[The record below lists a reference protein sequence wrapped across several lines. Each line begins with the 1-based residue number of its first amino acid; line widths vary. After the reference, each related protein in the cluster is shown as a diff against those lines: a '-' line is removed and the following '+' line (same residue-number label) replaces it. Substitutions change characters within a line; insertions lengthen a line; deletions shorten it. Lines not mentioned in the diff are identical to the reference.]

1 MDPVV
6 TPRDEWKTLP
16 WRRLERGVFKLQKR
30 IFRASQR
37 GDRKTVHRL
46 QRLLMRSRAARCLA
60 VRKVTQDNRGKRT
73 AGVDGV
79 KNLAPAQRLALAAD
93 LPIRPTGR
101 AVRRVWIPKPGKPE
115 RRPLGIPTLR
125 DRAAQTLVRLA
136 LEPEW
141 EARFEPNSFGFR
153 PGRSTHDAIE
163 MLFTAICKKP
173 KYVLDADIA
182 ACFDRIDHP
191 ALLARLGTYPA
202 LRRAIRGWLRA
213 DVLDGAER
221 FPTEAGTPQGGP
233 LSPVLANVALHGLET
248 AICTAF
254 PRDRYAHGRVD
265 WGWRPIVVRYAD
277 DFVVLHEDRDVIE
290 QARQLAARW
299 LASVGLE
306 LKPEKTRI
314 GHTLHPI
321 DGRAGFDFLGFEVR
335 QYPVGYHRSGKLRL
349 GFKTHI
355 TPSKASQR
363 RHYTALAAAVRRHRT
378 APQPALI
385 GALNPLIRGWAA
397 YYAGAVAKA
406 VFNALDHRLF
416 WRLFRWA
423 RRRHP
428 EKSLAWV
435 VRRYW
440 HTRGGNH
447 WVFGVPTG
455 VRLVTHASTPIRR
468 HVLVRRD
475 ASPYDGN
482 WHYWTT
488 RLGRHP
494 LLPTSTARLLKRQ
507 HGRCAWCGRY
517 FTELGD
523 LLERDHRI
531 PRSRGGSD
539 LIANQQLLHAHCHD
553 QKTALDGSVRPPP
566 AQASMTRI
574 DHRGAVCGE
583 TRTHGSEGERGAT
596 RPLA

>member
-1 MDPVV
+1 MSPAP
-6 TPRDEWKTLP
+6 TPRYEWKTLP
-16 WRRLERGVFKLQKR
+16 WRELERTVFKLQKR
-30 IFRASQR
+30 IFRAARR
-37 GDRKTVHRL
+37 GEVKTVHRL
-46 QRLLMRSRAARCLA
+46 QRLVMKSWAARCLA

-79 KNLAPAQRLALAAD
+79 KNLAPAQRLALATH
-93 LPIRPTGR
+93 LPIRPSGR

-115 RRPLGIPTLR
+115 RRPLGIPTLQ

-141 EARFEPNSFGFR
+141 EARFEPNAFGFR

-182 ACFDRIDHP
+182 ACFNRIDHT
-191 ALLARLGTYPA
+191 ALLARLATFPA

-213 DVLDGAER
+213 DVLDGSEL

-233 LSPVLANVALHGLET
+233 LSPLLANVALHGLET
-248 AICTAF
+248 AIGTAF
-254 PRDRYAHGRVD
+254 PRARSVDGRVD

-277 DFVVLHEDRDVIE
+277 DFVVLHQDRDVIE
-290 QARQLAARW
+290 QARQIAAQW

-314 GHTLHPI
+314 GHTLHPVA
-321 DGRAGFDFLGFEVR
+321 GRVGFDFLGFEVR

-355 TPSKASQR
+355 TPSTTSQR
-363 RHYTALAAAVRRHRT
+363 RHYAALAAIVRRHR
-378 APQPALI
+378 AAAQPQVI

-406 VFNALDHRLF
+406 AFNAMDHRLF
-416 WRLFRWA
+416 GRLLRWG

-428 EKSLAWV
+428 GKSRAWV
-435 VRRYW
+435 ARRYW
-440 HTRGGNH
+440 HTRGDNH
-447 WVFGVPTG
+447 WVFGVPEG
-455 VRLVTHASTPIRR
+455 VRLVTHTSTPIRR
-468 HVLVRRD
+468 HVMVRRD

-482 WHYWTT
+482 RRYWAT

-494 LLPTSTARLLKRQ
+494 LLPPSTARLLKQQR
-507 HGRCAWCGRY
+507 GRCTWCGRY

-531 PRSRGGSD
+531 PRSSGGPD
-539 LIANQQLLHAHCHD
+539 LLANRQLLHAHCHD
-553 QKTALDGSVRPPP
+553 QKTALDASGQPGPS
-566 AQASMTRI
+566 QASMTRT

-583 TRTHGSEGERGAT
+583 TRTHGSEGERGAA